1 MKVDIVIGCPGAGK
15 STFLAKVANTLPPDN
30 TLILSYS
37 RSASMSIAMKAGRGY
52 KASTIHSLCFHD
64 MGIIP
69 QQILQGRQIDEF
81 CKMIGVQPPNSGYE
95 RYEPSMHQFEVYSWA
110 RTTGTDPLEAFF
122 RFSDLV
128 EFTFNEYVFFVKS
141 LLRYK
146 ETFGVYEFHDL
157 LDNFNPI
164 EAPDN
169 LLIDE
174 AQDNSYS
181 LTMAL
186 QKLVMAGVKKM
197 WIVGDPNQAI
207 YTYSG
212 ADPKWMYHF
221 DGKEVFLDQSYRCP
235 VSVVSKAKTLFTEA
249 KFNPIDEPGEVIRE
263 IDVPA
268 NSDMILVRTNYIG
281 YKLMKQTGIDKKKI
295 LTIHKAKGLQGD
307 HVVIYNATTRR
318 VRSSTELDPIAEKR
332 LMYTAITRARKK
344 LTIIDGGNPNEWL

>member
-1 MKVDIVIGCPGAGK
+1 VNVNIIIGCPGARK
-15 STFLAKVANTLPPDN
+15 STYLAKVANTLPPDN

-64 MGIIP
+64 MGIVP
-69 QQILQGRQIDEF
+69 QQILQGRQIADF
-81 CKMIGVQPPNSGYE
+81 CKMIGIEAPNSGFE
-95 RYEPSMHQFEVYSWA
+95 KYEPSMHQFEVYSWA

-122 RFSDLV
+122 RFSGMV

-141 LLRYK
+141 LLQYK
-146 ETFGVYEFHDL
+146 STFGVYEFHDL
-157 LDNFNPI
+157 LDNFDPI
-164 EAPDN
+164 EAPEN
-169 LLIDE
+169 LLVDE

-186 QKLVMAGVKKM
+186 EKLVVAGVKNM

-212 ADPKWMYHF
+212 ADPKYMYHF
-221 DGKEVFLDQSYRCP
+221 DGKEKFLEQSYRCP
-235 VSVVSKAKTLFTEA
+235 KVIVNKAKDIFPDA
-249 KFNPIDEPGEVIRE
+249 HFNPLSEIGEIHRE
-263 IDVPA
+263 IDIPLA
-268 NSDMILVRTNYIG
+268 ADMVLVRTNYIG
-281 YKLMKQTGIDKKKI
+281 YKLIKRTGIDKRKV

-318 VRSSTELDPIAEKR
+318 VRTSTEVDPVAEKR
-332 LMYTAITRARKK
+332 LMYTAITRTRKK
-344 LTIIDGGNPNEWL
+344 LTIVDGGNPNEWI